1 MSAALIQV
9 DLNGSPYIGV
19 FATASDHLALLPPV
33 APPGLVRDLGEA
45 LGVPVLLTPIGGSSI
60 VGTVVAMNGRG
71 AVVADIVTDD
81 EVALLEKHGLKVYVL
96 EGRLNAAG
104 NNVLCN
110 DRGALVHPDVT
121 LAQIDGIAEALGL
134 ETVETG
140 TVAGIGT
147 VGSCAA
153 ATNKGA
159 LTHPKVTPAEKAHLE
174 EVLGVRSN
182 IGTVNH
188 GTPYIGAGLVVNSK
202 GAGIGRLTTGPEMNR
217 LEDALGYL
225 D

>member
-9 DLNGSPYIGV
+9 ELHGSPYVGV
-19 FATASDHLALLPPV
+19 FMAASDHLVLLPPI
-33 APPGLVRDLGEA
+33 APPTLQRDLAEA
-45 LGVPVLLTPIGGSSI
+45 LQASPVVTSVGGAN
-60 VGTVVAMNGRG
+60 VLGAVVALNGRG

-81 EVALLEKHGLKVYVL
+81 ELRLLGKHGLKVYVL
-96 EGRLNAAG
+96 EGKLNAAG

-121 LAQIDGIAEALGL
+121 PQQLDGIAEALGL

-140 TVAGIGT
+140 TLAGIGT
-147 VGSCAA
+147 VGSAGV

-159 LTHPKVTPAEKAHLE
+159 LTHPKVTPREKEHLE
-174 EVLGVRSN
+174 EVLGVASN

-188 GTPYIGAGLVVNSK
+188 GTPYIGAGLVANSK
-202 GAGIGRLTTGPEMNR
+202 GAGIGKLTTGPEMNR
-217 LEDALGYL
+217 LEDALGYI
-225 D
+225 